1 VSGVII
7 DEIIADLGIT
17 RTSVSTLYLIGTCT
31 SAACL
36 PMMGRAIDRHGARLA
51 IGPISLFLG
60 AACFLLAAAESQ
72 PVLLLA
78 FFLLRFWGQGSMQ
91 LAGQTAINLWW
102 VKKRGVVMSI
112 GRATQSLTM
121 LAAIPVAMRRL
132 TVLYGWRNM

>member
-1 VSGVII
+1 
-7 DEIIADLGIT
+7 
-17 RTSVSTLYLIGTCT
+17 
-31 SAACL
+31 
-36 PMMGRAIDRHGARLA
+36 MMGRAIDRHGARLA

-112 GRATQSLTM
+112 GRAIQSLTM